1 MANKEQIKDAIL
13 KVAGNPV
20 SGAIAD
26 LADAMAQAVVDL
38 DTTPAAQRSEKEVRV
53 TKPAEIR

>member
-1 MANKEQIKDAIL
+1 MATKEEIKKAIL

-26 LADAMAQAVVDL
+26 LAESMADAILTIDKPIFKDEV
-38 DTTPAAQRSEKEVRV
+38 KEARV
-53 TKPAEIR
+53 TKPTETR